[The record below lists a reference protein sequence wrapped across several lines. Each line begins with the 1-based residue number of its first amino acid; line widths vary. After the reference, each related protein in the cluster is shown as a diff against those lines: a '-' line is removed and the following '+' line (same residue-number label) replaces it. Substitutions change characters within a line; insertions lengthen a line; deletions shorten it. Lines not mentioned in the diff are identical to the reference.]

1 MLSPIKERDKNM
13 KTICIKLIALVTI
26 LVTSSCRVHSTQEEF
41 GPSRKQNVAVA
52 DYDEIDLSGGLQVVY
67 AEGTTPKVTVEG
79 PEKLIGYVKVV
90 QKGKR
95 LYFSC
100 KPLPNKGPRIG
111 KNPIDLITITIQSK
125 SLRRVEVSGA
135 CDLKAKH
142 IQTADDFT
150 LKASGASDLELGTLQ
165 CAKAYVETTGA
176 SDIDIDRM
184 ACGAV
189 YWQSSGA
196 SDIQVKNVESR
207 EFNAMLDGASEL
219 EASLTGVETIKAA
232 LSGASEA
239 DLKFNNC
246 GTVLLSANG
255 ASNVDLSG
263 TIRSLTKNVGTGSD
277 VKEEKLTIGR

>member
-1 MLSPIKERDKNM
+1 
-13 KTICIKLIALVTI
+13 
-26 LVTSSCRVHSTQEEF
+26 
-41 GPSRKQNVAVA
+41 
-52 DYDEIDLSGGLQVVY
+52 
-67 AEGTTPKVTVEG
+67 
-79 PEKLIGYVKVV
+79 
-90 QKGKR
+90 
-95 LYFSC
+95 
-100 KPLPNKGPRIG
+100 
-111 KNPIDLITITIQSK
+111 
-125 SLRRVEVSGA
+125 
-135 CDLKAKH
+135 
-142 IQTADDFT
+142 
-150 LKASGASDLELGTLQ
+150 
-165 CAKAYVETTGA
+165 
-176 SDIDIDRM
+176 M
-184 ACGAV
+184 ACGEV

-263 TIRSLTKNVGTGSD
+263 SIRSLTKNVGTGSD

>member
-1 MLSPIKERDKNM
+1 M

-41 GPSRKQNVAVA
+41 GPSRKQNAAVT

-79 PEKLIGYVKVV
+79 PEKLIGCVKVV

-142 IQTADDFT
+142 IQTADDFK
-150 LKASGASDLELGTLQ
+150 LKASGASDLELGTLR
-165 CAKAYVETTGA
+165 CAKTHIEL
-176 SDIDIDRM
+176 M
-184 ACGAV
+184 AHPI
-189 YWQSSGA
+189 S
-196 SDIQVKNVESR
+196 I
-207 EFNAMLDGASEL
+207 LIT
-219 EASLTGVETIKAA
+219 SLAA
-232 LSGASEA
+232 KSICNHPAPATFS
-239 DLKFNNC
+239 
-246 GTVLLSANG
+246 
-255 ASNVDLSG
+255 
-263 TIRSLTKNVGTGSD
+263 
-277 VKEEKLTIGR
+277 

>member
-1 MLSPIKERDKNM
+1 M

-41 GPSRKQNVAVA
+41 GPSRKQNVAVT
-52 DYDEIDLSGGLQVVY
+52 DCDEIDLSGGLQVVY
-67 AEGTTPKVTVEG
+67 AEGATPRVTVEG
-79 PEKLIGYVKVV
+79 PEKLISYVKVV

-100 KPLPNKGPRIG
+100 KPLPNKRPRIG

-184 ACGAV
+184 ACGEV
-189 YWQSSGA
+189 YWQSSSA

-246 GTVLLSANG
+246 GTALLSANG

-263 TIRSLTKNVGTGSD
+263 SIRSLTKNVGTGSD

>member
-1 MLSPIKERDKNM
+1 M

-52 DYDEIDLSGGLQVVY
+52 DFDEIDLSGGLQVVY

-142 IQTADDFT
+142 VQTADDFK
-150 LKASGASDLELGTLQ
+150 LKASGASDLELGTLR
-165 CAKAYVETTGA
+165 CAKAHIEADGA
-176 SDIDIDRM
+176 SDIDIDHI
-184 ACGAV
+184 ACGEV
-189 YWQSSGA
+189 NLQSSGA
-196 SDIQVKNVESR
+196 SDIQLKNVESR
-207 EFNAMLDGASEL
+207 ELNARLGGASEL
-219 EASLTGVETIKAA
+219 EASLTGVETIKAD

-246 GTVLLSANG
+246 GTTLLSASG
-255 ASNVDLSG
+255 ASNVNLSG
-263 TIRSLTKNVGTGSD
+263 TIRSLTKNVGTGSN

>member
-1 MLSPIKERDKNM
+1 M

-41 GPSRKQNVAVA
+41 GPSRKQNVAVT
-52 DYDEIDLSGGLQVVY
+52 DYSGGLQVVY

-142 IQTADDFT
+142 IQTADDFK

-165 CAKAYVETTGA
+165 CAKAHIETGGA
-176 SDIDIDRM
+176 SDIDIDHI
-184 ACGAV
+184 ACGEV
-189 YWQSSGA
+189 NLQSSGA
-196 SDIQVKNVESR
+196 SDIQLKNVESR
-207 EFNAMLDGASEL
+207 ELNARLGGASEL
-219 EASLTGVETIKAA
+219 EASLTDVETIKAD

-246 GTVLLSANG
+246 GTALLSASG

-263 TIRSLTKNVGTGSD
+263 TIRSLTKNVGTGSN

>member
-1 MLSPIKERDKNM
+1 M

-52 DYDEIDLSGGLQVVY
+52 DFDEIDLSGGLQVVY

-79 PEKLIGYVKVV
+79 PEKL
-90 QKGKR
+90 
-95 LYFSC
+95 
-100 KPLPNKGPRIG
+100 
-111 KNPIDLITITIQSK
+111 ITIQSK

-150 LKASGASDLELGTLQ
+150 LKANGASDLELGTLR
-165 CAKAYVETTGA
+165 CAKTHIEADGA
-176 SDIDIDRM
+176 SDIDIDHI
-184 ACGAV
+184 ACGEV
-189 YWQSSGA
+189 NLQSSGA
-196 SDIQVKNVESR
+196 SDIQLKNVESR
-207 EFNAMLDGASEL
+207 ELSVMLSGASEL
-219 EASLTGVETIKAA
+219 EASLKGVETIKAD

-246 GTVLLSANG
+246 GTTLLSASG

-263 TIRSLTKNVGTGSD
+263 TIRSLTKNVGTGSN

>member
-1 MLSPIKERDKNM
+1 M
-13 KTICIKLIALVTI
+13 KTICIKLIVLVTI

-41 GPSRKQNVAVA
+41 GPSRKQNVAVT

-95 LYFSC
+95 LYFT
-100 KPLPNKGPRIG
+100 NKGPRIG

-142 IQTADDFT
+142 IQTADDFK

-165 CAKAYVETTGA
+165 CAKAHIETGGA
-176 SDIDIDRM
+176 SDIDIDHI
-184 ACGAV
+184 ACGEV
-189 YWQSSGA
+189 NLQSSGA
-196 SDIQVKNVESR
+196 SDIQLKNVESR
-207 EFNAMLDGASEL
+207 ELNARLGGASEL
-219 EASLTGVETIKAA
+219 EASLTGVETIKAD

-246 GTVLLSANG
+246 GTALLSASG

-263 TIRSLTKNVGTGSD
+263 TIRSLTKNVGTGSN

>member
-1 MLSPIKERDKNM
+1 M

-52 DYDEIDLSGGLQVVY
+52 DFDEIDLSGGLQVVY

-142 IQTADDFT
+142 IQTADDFK

-165 CAKAYVETTGA
+165 CAKAHIETGGA
-176 SDIDIDRM
+176 SDIDIDHI
-184 ACGAV
+184 ACGEV
-189 YWQSSGA
+189 NLQSSGA
-196 SDIQVKNVESR
+196 SDIQLKNVESR
-207 EFNAMLDGASEL
+207 ELSVMLSGASEL
-219 EASLTGVETIKAA
+219 EASLTGVETIKAD

-246 GTVLLSANG
+246 GTALLSASG

-263 TIRSLTKNVGTGSD
+263 TIRSLTKNVGTGSN

>member
-1 MLSPIKERDKNM
+1 M

-41 GPSRKQNVAVA
+41 GPSRKQNIAVT

-142 IQTADDFT
+142 IQTADDFK

-165 CAKAYVETTGA
+165 CAKAHIETGGA
-176 SDIDIDRM
+176 SDIDIDHI
-184 ACGAV
+184 ACGEV
-189 YWQSSGA
+189 NLQSSG
-196 SDIQVKNVESR
+196 
-207 EFNAMLDGASEL
+207 GASEL
-219 EASLTGVETIKAA
+219 EASLTGVETIKAD

-246 GTVLLSANG
+246 GTALLSASG

-263 TIRSLTKNVGTGSD
+263 TIRSLTKNVGTGSN

>member
-1 MLSPIKERDKNM
+1 M

-52 DYDEIDLSGGLQVVY
+52 DFDEIDLSGGLQVVY

-135 CDLKAKH
+135 CDLK
-142 IQTADDFT
+142 TADDFT

-219 EASLTGVETIKAA
+219 EASLTGVDTIKAA

-239 DLKFNNC
+239 DLKLNNC
-246 GTVLLSANG
+246 GTVLLSASG

-263 TIRSLTKNVGTGSD
+263 TIRSLTKNVGTGSN

>member
-1 MLSPIKERDKNM
+1 M

-52 DYDEIDLSGGLQVVY
+52 DFDEIDLSGGLQVVY
-67 AEGTTPKVTVEG
+67 AEGTTPKVTVES

-150 LKASGASDLELGTLQ
+150 LKASGASDLE
-165 CAKAYVETTGA
+165 
-176 SDIDIDRM
+176 
-184 ACGAV
+184 
-189 YWQSSGA
+189 
-196 SDIQVKNVESR
+196 
-207 EFNAMLDGASEL
+207 
-219 EASLTGVETIKAA
+219 ASLKGVETIKAD

-246 GTVLLSANG
+246 GTTLLSASG

-263 TIRSLTKNVGTGSD
+263 TIRSLTKNVGTGSN

>member
-1 MLSPIKERDKNM
+1 M
-13 KTICIKLIALVTI
+13 KTICIKLIALVAI
-26 LVTSSCRVHSTQEEF
+26 LLTSSCTVYSTKEEF
-41 GPSRKQNVAVA
+41 GPSRKQNVAVT

-79 PEKLIGYVKVV
+79 PEKLIGCVKVV

-111 KNPIDLITITIQSK
+111 KNPIELITITIQSK

-135 CDLKAKH
+135 CDLKAMH

-150 LKASGASDLELGTLQ
+150 LKASGASDLELGTLR
-165 CAKAYVETTGA
+165 CAKTHIEADGA
-176 SDIDIDRM
+176 SDIDHI
-184 ACGAV
+184 ACGEV
-189 YWQSSGA
+189 NLQSSGA
-196 SDIQVKNVESR
+196 SDIQLKNVESR
-207 EFNAMLDGASEL
+207 ELSVMLSGASEL
-219 EASLTGVETIKAA
+219 EASLTGVETIKAD

-246 GTVLLSANG
+246 GTALLSASG

-263 TIRSLTKNVGTGSD
+263 TIRSLTKNVGTGSN